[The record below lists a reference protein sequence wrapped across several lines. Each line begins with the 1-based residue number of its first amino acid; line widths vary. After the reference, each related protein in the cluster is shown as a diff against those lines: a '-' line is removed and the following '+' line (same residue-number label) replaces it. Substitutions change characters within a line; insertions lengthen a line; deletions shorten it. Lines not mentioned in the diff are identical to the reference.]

1 MGMHHFADKLLRAQ
15 LYCCKDIFYS
25 KNLLVVLWYAIYHA
39 GDVILCNIGRAVV
52 NLQHLRKAV
61 AYCAGNFGIGVEDYL
76 ERLVMLCS

>member
-1 MGMHHFADKLLRAQ
+1 M
-15 LYCCKDIFYS
+15 
-25 KNLLVVLWYAIYHA
+25 LVVLWCAIYHA
-39 GDVILCNIGRAVV
+39 SDVILCDIARAVV

>member
-1 MGMHHFADKLLRAQ
+1 MGMHHLADKLLRAQ

-52 NLQHLRKAV
+52 NVQHLRKAV

>member
-1 MGMHHFADKLLRAQ
+1 MGMHHLADKLLRAQ

>member
-1 MGMHHFADKLLRAQ
+1 MGMHHLADKLLRAQ
-15 LYCCKDIFYS
+15 LYGCKDIFYS

>member
-1 MGMHHFADKLLRAQ
+1 MGMHHLADKLLRAQ

-61 AYCAGNFGIGVEDYL
+61 AYCAGNFGIDVEDYL

>member
-1 MGMHHFADKLLRAQ
+1 M
-15 LYCCKDIFYS
+15 
-25 KNLLVVLWYAIYHA
+25 LWYAIYHA